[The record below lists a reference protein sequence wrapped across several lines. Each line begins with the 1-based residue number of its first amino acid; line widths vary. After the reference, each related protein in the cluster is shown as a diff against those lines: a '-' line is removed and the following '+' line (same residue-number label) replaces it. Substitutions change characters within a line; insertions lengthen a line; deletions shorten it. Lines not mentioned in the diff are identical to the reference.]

1 MCEADERRNM
11 VELLRKC
18 GRTRAVLSVLAT
30 VVAIM
35 TGMWVLTAN
44 VSATIEGE
52 MDNKIKV
59 HRLESETEWQ
69 EKLNEIKIEQSHQR
83 GQLNEIL
90 RRLPE

>member
-30 VVAIM
+30 VIAIM

-44 VSATIEGE
+44 VSATIESE
-52 MDNKIKV
+52 MDGKIKV
-59 HRLESETEWQ
+59 HKLESETEWQ
-69 EKLNEIKIEQSHQR
+69 EKLNEIKVEQGRQG
-83 GQLNEIL
+83 GQLDEIL